1 MGDMVWAIF
10 PEDSLDSSVITT
22 VWLGVMVSAF
32 FNLRLGWSL
41 SGLIVPGYMVPL
53 LLQKP
58 LSAAVVFFEAFI
70 TYFLAWFF
78 FEKMG
83 RIGKWAPVFGRDRFF
98 ALLLFSVLVRLCF
111 DGWILP
117 AFGGYLV
124 QHYGIPLDYRNSL
137 HSFGLII
144 IVLIANQ
151 FWKPGFWGGLIPI
164 VTPVFIT
171 YAIVRFVL
179 VEHTNFNISSLA
191 YLYNDIAA
199 SMLSA
204 PKAYI
209 ILICTAFLASRMN
222 LLYGW
227 EYNGILIPSLLALQ
241 CYVPMKIVTSFAE
254 ALAICLLAA
263 LTLRL
268 PFFHN
273 ATIEGAR
280 KILLFST
287 ISYVYKYLLALWML
301 KFAPNENATD
311 YFGFGYLLPTLLAIK
326 MYDREAV
333 AQVLRATL
341 QTSVVAVTGAS
352 LIGFALTFLPP
363 PWLPAAGRGATG
375 AALVQTI
382 QEPAVAGLARKVK
395 VELYRTRVTAGIL
408 AMEMGE
414 AQAFQAG
421 ARALFRYAENHAA
434 PDLDEGVRAMD
445 QAGYTVAR
453 TPKNALVLMQR
464 DMAKG
469 WGFYMLNPTPKA
481 DLAIEVPAPLD
492 EEGTLEA
499 AAWLFASMEARTLA
513 VAGSLRLANK
523 DGSTDTLAN
532 PDTPFEYFHREA
544 SRAAVLQVRGHTVEI
559 ATAQD
564 RASVSLAAVPLETAS
579 ALWIQRELPPALDL
593 NLLRSL
599 AGDFSVQWGKRTA
612 LNLQRS
618 TARAGFAEFYLDP
631 GSMRQLLFRTVMKS
645 IGPQQEV
652 REERIDGY
660 FQDWALEG
668 KSELAPRGS
677 NLYVKPRLEQLLFFD
692 EQIASPLIRL
702 ARTDYGTGG
711 WTAKGLE
718 DLRGAAAMANM
729 LDYRVVRYT
738 HQSTGQEYLIVCEK
752 PLPAPRKY
760 WGTFV
765 LRLGASQPYAI
776 QIPRPMFETNTFEFG
791 VALFERLKANALIL
805 AGADPYTNL
814 DGTADLGRPG
824 NKENLVAALTQT
836 VLRESA
842 EDPAI
847 LIETRAFGIREDAPL
862 PDADLLMATSTG
874 VVDVAALSPLA
885 YGLRAGLE
893 RDGLRVSFAD
903 SSPRNAG
910 YEIGNSL
917 PVQYLEETRDRE
929 VVRLWLSPFARLQF
943 RQQTENRLEYLRTNA
958 VGIPTEELDLYD
970 RIAGLLA
977 QDGLGERIPDA
988 LRAAMDAYV
997 QSQDAV
1003 ALFAMRQAWPA
1014 YRLSRCIDI
1023 NSKQSFLIF
1032 QEESGK
1038 LCAVANMSPG
1048 RGGTLAVSLTSPPLP
1063 PPQAGEK
1070 SAGSPPLAGGAGG
1083 GKSASLSPGPISR
1096 ETVAQFIDRR
1106 VAWLEPGESS

>member
-10 PEDSLDSSVITT
+10 PEDSLDSSVVTT

-32 FNLRLGWSL
+32 FNLRLGWPL

-58 LSAAVVFFEAFI
+58 LSAAVVFFEAFV
-70 TYFLAWFF
+70 TYFLAWVF
-78 FEKMG
+78 FEKLG

-111 DGWILP
+111 DGWLLP

-164 VTPVFIT
+164 AMPIFIT
-171 YAIVRFVL
+171 YAIVRYVL
-179 VEHTNFNISSLA
+179 IEHTNFNISSLA

-268 PFFHN
+268 PFFRN

-287 ISYVYKYLLALWML
+287 ISYVYKYFLALWML
-301 KFAPNENATD
+301 KYMPNENASD

-333 AQVLRATL
+333 AQVIRATL
-341 QTSVVAVTGAS
+341 QTSAVAVTGAS
-352 LIGFALTFLPP
+352 VIGFALTFLPAPWTAP
-363 PWLPAAGRGATG
+363 PESGGTG
-375 AALVQTI
+375 TAVVQTI
-382 QEPAVAGLARKVK
+382 QEPNVADLARKVK
-395 VELYRTRVTAGIL
+395 VELYRTRVTTDLL
-408 AMEMGE
+408 ALGMGE

-421 ARALFRYAENHAA
+421 IRALFRYSENRAA

-453 TPKNALVLMQR
+453 TPQDALVLMQR
-464 DMAKG
+464 EMAKG
-469 WGFYMLNPTPKA
+469 WGFYILNLTPKA
-481 DLAIEVPAPLD
+481 DVAIEAPAPLD

-499 AAWLFASMEARTLA
+499 AAWLFASMDARSLA
-513 VAGSLRLANK
+513 VAGTLRLANK
-523 DGSTDTLAN
+523 DGSTDVLSN
-532 PDTPFEYFHREA
+532 PETPFEFFHREA
-544 SRAAVLQVRGHTVEI
+544 SRAAVLQVRGHTAET
-559 ATAQD
+559 ATALD
-564 RASVSLAAVPLETAS
+564 RANVTPASVPLEAAS

-593 NLLRSL
+593 NLLRNL
-599 AGDFSVQWGKRTA
+599 AGDFTVQWGKRAA
-612 LNLQRS
+612 LNLQRT
-618 TARAGFAEFYLDP
+618 TARAGFAECYLDP

-645 IGPQQEV
+645 SEPQQEV

-668 KSELAPRGS
+668 KREIAPRGS

-692 EQIASPLIRL
+692 EQLASPLIRL
-702 ARTDYGTGG
+702 AQEEYGTDG
-711 WTAKGLE
+711 WTPAGLE
-718 DLRGAAAMANM
+718 DLRGIAAMANM

-752 PLPAPRKY
+752 PLPAPRRY

-765 LRLGASQPYAI
+765 LRLGRSLPYAI
-776 QIPRPMFETNTFEFG
+776 QIPRPMFEVNTFEFG
-791 VALFERLKANALIL
+791 VALFERLKANALII
-805 AGADPYTNL
+805 AGADPYANL
-814 DGTADLGRPG
+814 DGTADPARPS

-836 VLRESA
+836 FLRESA
-842 EDPAI
+842 EGPAA
-847 LIETRAFGIREDAPL
+847 LLEARAFGIREDAPM
-862 PDADLLMATSTG
+862 PGADLLLATSTG
-874 VVDVAALSPLA
+874 VVEAPELSMLTD
-885 YGLRAGLE
+885 GLRSALE
-893 RDGLRVSFAD
+893 EDGLRVAFAD
-903 SSPRNAG
+903 SSLRNAG
-910 YEIGNSL
+910 YEIGNALS
-917 PVQYLEETRDRE
+917 VQYLEETQERE

-943 RQQTENRLEYLRTNA
+943 RQQTENRLEYLRA
-958 VGIPTEELDLYD
+958 RAADIATEEHDLYE
-970 RIAGLLA
+970 RISGLTEEAGL
-977 QDGLGERIPDA
+977 GGRIPDA
-988 LRAAMDAYV
+988 LRTAMDAYV
-997 QSQDAV
+997 QSQDVV
-1003 ALFAMRQAWPA
+1003 ALFAMRQAWPT
-1014 YRLSRCIDI
+1014 YRFTRCIDI

-1038 LCAVANMSPG
+1038 LCAVANMAPG
-1048 RGGTLAVSLTSPPLP
+1048 RS
-1063 PPQAGEK
+1063 
-1070 SAGSPPLAGGAGG
+1070 GALDVP
-1083 GKSASLSPGPISR
+1083 LSPGPISR
-1096 ETVAQFIDRR
+1096 ESVAQFIDGR